1 VCRRG
6 QRFLRGVHAAVQRHD
21 DTRIRRRPIGQSGVR
36 RHDRAS
42 VHWNRALGADA
53 QIALS
58 LQNINGTGGF
68 AAPGENLAISYH
80 KRFKNQSQLYF
91 EYGSP
96 ASYHTLQRFVLK
108 YVYHIGEGGAGT

>member
-1 VCRRG
+1 MRRIS
-6 QRFLRGVHAAVQRHD
+6 L
-21 DTRIRRRPIGQSGVR
+21 
-36 RHDRAS
+36 
-42 VHWNRALGADA
+42 NRALGADA